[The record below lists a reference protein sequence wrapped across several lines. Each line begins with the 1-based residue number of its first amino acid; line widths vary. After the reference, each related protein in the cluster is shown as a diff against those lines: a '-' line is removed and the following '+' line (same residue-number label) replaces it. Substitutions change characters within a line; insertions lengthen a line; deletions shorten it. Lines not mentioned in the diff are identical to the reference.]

1 MNKAELVEK
10 IAEISDLPKGKADAA
25 LNAITETITTAMKE
39 GDTVQILGFG
49 SFGISQ
55 RAERTGRNPQTGES
69 ITIKAS
75 TAVKFKAGK
84 ALKDAVNS

>member
-25 LNAITETITTAMKE
+25 LNAITETITTAMKD

-49 SFGISQ
+49 SFGTNE
-55 RAERTGRNPQTGES
+55 RAERAGRNPQTGEAM
-69 ITIKAS
+69 TIKAS
-75 TAVKFKAGK
+75 TVVKFKAGK
-84 ALKDAVNS
+84 AMKDAINS